1 MSYKIK
7 SRIWIENEDNVLLGE
22 GRVSLLKAI
31 EETGSLSKAAKSLNL
46 SYKKAWR
53 LMDSVN
59 KSAKQPVT
67 INSIG
72 GKGGGGTILT
82 DYGKSLITAFD
93 TINKNCWN
101 FLDNQLKQFL

>member
-22 GRVSLLKAI
+22 GRVRLLKAI
-31 EETGSLSKAAKSLNL
+31 EETGSFSKAAKSLNL

-72 GKGGGGTILT
+72 GKGGGGTTLT
-82 DYGKSLITAFD
+82 NYGKSLITAFD